1 MGKKSCKTWCCE
13 ILLTSMDRDGTKNGY
28 DLELTKKISSSVDV
42 PVVASG
48 GVGALEDFLNGV
60 KVGKASALL
69 AASVFHY
76 KKFSI
81 NDVKKYLN
89 SKGVN
94 VRI

>member
-1 MGKKSCKTWCCE
+1 MGAGE
-13 ILLTSMDRDGTKNGY
+13 ILLTSMDKDGTKDGY
-28 DLELTKKISSSVDV
+28 DLKLTEKIASSVSV

-48 GVGALEDFLNGV
+48 GVGKLKDFLDGV
-60 KVGKASALL
+60 KIGKASALL

-81 NDVKKYLN
+81 EDVKRYLN
-89 SKGVN
+89 SNGVN